1 MPTFAVMMIMITA
14 DIGTIEIQA
23 QNMIIAAIIKMT
35 TIMISR
41 LAVTGPG
48 KIRLATYSVT
58 VYLSSK
64 IMYALTIIMLLNLLT
79 WNVRG
84 IMSSAFTLS
93 QLLSCYNTDIA
104 LITEHKLM
112 PHSKCFFDNIHPSYA
127 SAVKISQQ
135 INPYSR
141 ASCGKAGVAIMYKKG
156 IDCYI
161 SEIDTIMSDR
171 ILGIELKN
179 SQIASTLSFAYICLQ
194 MEMNKTI
201 LKFLLNYK
209 H

>member
-1 MPTFAVMMIMITA
+1 MRERREKKKITLVDIHNLILPAGTGIPTVNTTPVRVILLPTLRVPTFAVMMIMITA

-23 QNMIIAAIIKMT
+23 PNMIIAAIIKMT
-35 TIMISR
+35 TIMISS
-41 LAVTGPG
+41 LAVTGPE
-48 KIRLATYSVT
+48 KIRSATYSVT

-64 IMYALTIIMLLNLLT
+64 IMYALTIIMLVNLLT

-112 PHSKCFFDNIHPSYA
+112 PHSKCSFDSIHPSYA

-135 INPYSR
+135 ITPYSG
-141 ASCGKAGVAIMYKKG
+141 ASCGKAGVAIMYKKV
-156 IDCYI
+156 
-161 SEIDTIMSDR
+161 
-171 ILGIELKN
+171 
-179 SQIASTLSFAYICLQ
+179 
-194 MEMNKTI
+194 
-201 LKFLLNYK
+201 
-209 H
+209 